1 MSKFF
6 PTPTN
11 IKMNADV
18 ELIVFECESTI
29 VQLVYVAAGATFAL
43 HQHLESQ
50 MGMII
55 SGGLRM
61 NVNGIEEVLKP
72 LEKAYIA
79 NADVPH
85 GSVNIFAETAL
96 VFDVKR
102 TIPALKSAA
111 TDRVFLKAVP
121 KIDEVTGFPCQSVVA
136 DWFEITIVKIP
147 PGGMIPLHQSASEQM
162 GIVLNGELRMMV
174 GGEEAQLKYGRIY
187 YAPGDVLYGGNN
199 CSDEVVTLVEILMPP
214 CADRAEQDANFEGT
228 IERSLTAN

>member
-18 ELIVFECESTI
+18 ELIVFQCESTI

-55 SGGLRM
+55 SGGLKM
-61 NVNGIEEVLKP
+61 NVNGIEEVLEP

-102 TIPALKSAA
+102 TIPGVKSAA
-111 TDRVFLKAVP
+111 NNQVFLKAVP

-136 DWFEITIVKIP
+136 DWFEIAIVKIP
-147 PGGMIPLHQSASEQM
+147 PDGIIPLHQSAREQM
-162 GIVLNGELRMMV
+162 GIILNGELQMMV
-174 GGEEAQLKYGRIY
+174 GAEEEKLKYGRIY

-199 CSDEVVTLVEILMPP
+199 CSDEVVTLVEILIPP
-214 CADRAEQDANFEGT
+214 CADFAEQEANFEAS

>member
-55 SGGLRM
+55 SGRLKM
-61 NVNGIEEVLKP
+61 NVNGIQEVLEP
-72 LEKAYIA
+72 LDKAYVA
-79 NADVPH
+79 NANVPH

-102 TIPALKSAA
+102 TIPGLKSAA
-111 TDRVFLKAVP
+111 TNQVFLQAVP
-121 KIDEVTGFPCQSVVA
+121 KIDRVTGFPCQSVVA
-136 DWFEITIVKIP
+136 DWFEIAIVKIP
-147 PGGMIPLHQSASEQM
+147 PGGIIPIHQSASEKM
-162 GIVLNGELRMMV
+162 GIILNGELRMMV

-187 YAPGDVLYGGNN
+187 YAPSDVLYGGNN
-199 CSDEVVTLVEILMPP
+199 CSDRVVTLVEILIPP
-214 CADRAEQDANFEGT
+214 CADLAELEANFEGS
-228 IERSLTAN
+228 IQRSLTAT